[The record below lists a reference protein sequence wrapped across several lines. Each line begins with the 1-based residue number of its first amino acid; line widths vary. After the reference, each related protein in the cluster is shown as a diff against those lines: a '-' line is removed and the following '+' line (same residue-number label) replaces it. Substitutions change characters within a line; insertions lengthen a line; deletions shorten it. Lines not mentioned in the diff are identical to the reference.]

1 MTTSG
6 ITESRPLSVPELVIP
21 AGSMEALDAALQCGA
36 DAVYLG
42 GEVFSLRAKAHN
54 FALPEMKVAVEKAHA
69 AKRKV
74 YVTVNAFVHEDG
86 LNDASRFLE
95 ALNDITPDA
104 LIVADTGVFMMA
116 RRICPALPVHIST
129 QANNVN
135 HETFLF
141 WYDLGVRRIVA
152 ARELSLKEIAQI
164 KRAIPADM
172 EIECFVHGA
181 MCMAYSGR
189 CHLSKY
195 LTGRDANEGF
205 CTQSCRWN
213 YTVMEEKRPGQYL
226 PVSEDL
232 SGTQIF
238 ASEDLCMV
246 GHIPEL
252 IAAGVDAF
260 KIEGR
265 TKTATYVKKVT
276 EVYREAI
283 DTCCTDSDAYAHAI
297 PSYLAAL
304 EKGASRP
311 FSTGFYFHAP

>member
-36 DAVYLG
+36 NAVYLG

-54 FALPEMKVAVEKAHA
+54 FALPEMKEAVVKAHA

-86 LNDASRFLE
+86 LNEASRFLE
-95 ALNDITPDA
+95 ALNEVAPDA

-116 RRICPALPVHIST
+116 RRLCPALPVHIST

-135 HETFLF
+135 HETFFF

-152 ARELSLKEIAQI
+152 ARELSLDEIAQI
-164 KRAIPADM
+164 KRVIPVDM

-265 TKTATYVKKVT
+265 TKTATYVTKVT

-283 DTCCTDSDAYAHAI
+283 DTFCADPEAYACAV

-311 FSTGFYFHAP
+311 FSTGFYFAAP